1 VTARQAGGPPRTAQP
16 RQPAELRRARLAVF
30 AVFGLCGLITS
41 LWSASLPATNSRL
54 HLGETRLGIV
64 LLATGAGAVAVMP
77 LTGWLCDRL
86 GSRAVLRAGAPLS
99 ALCLIGPAL
108 APGFPALLAT
118 AFVLGGGIGSLD
130 VAMNA
135 QAIAV
140 ERQYQRSIMVSFH
153 GLWSIGA
160 VVGSATVA
168 AGLRFGA
175 GAPAVMVGGALAAAL
190 LVMVPGPLL
199 LPGGSRVQAAGPGTG
214 PGQAPADSRQGAADP
229 RQAAAGPAPAAPAP
243 VAPAPVAPAP
253 AGPAPAG
260 PAPAGP
266 GPAAGTAARAARQHV
281 VLLLGIVAAAG
292 FICEGAAFSWGPLD
306 AIRELQAAPPA
317 AALAYTIFA
326 AALTA
331 GRLTGDRLLRRL
343 GSVRAIGS
351 AAVIAVCGYLLVFL
365 APSLGGGGLACDYAG
380 WGVTGL
386 GLATVVPA
394 IFSAVGE
401 REAGVGRALSWV
413 AACAYGGELAG
424 PSVIGPLAGATSMR
438 TALLVPTAL
447 AALIAVLGPVAIS
460 RAGRD

>member
-1 VTARQAGGPPRTAQP
+1 MTARQAGGPPQTAQA
-16 RQPAELRRARLAVF
+16 RQPGELRRARLAVF
-30 AVFGLCGLITS
+30 AVFGVCGLITS
-41 LWSASLPATNSRL
+41 LWSTSLPATNARL

-86 GSRAVLRAGAPLS
+86 GSRVVLRAGAPLS

-118 AFVLGGGIGSLD
+118 AFVLGAGIGSLD

-140 ERQYQRSIMVSFH
+140 ERQYERSIMASFH

-168 AGLRFGA
+168 TGLRFGA
-175 GAPAVMVGGALAAAL
+175 GVPSVMVGGAIAAAL
-190 LVMVPGPLL
+190 LVTVPGPLL
-199 LPGGSRVQAAGPGTG
+199 LPGSSR
-214 PGQAPADSRQGAADP
+214 AP
-229 RQAAAGPAPAAPAP
+229 AAAGAPAVPSRS
-243 VAPAPVAPAP
+243 
-253 AGPAPAG
+253 
-260 PAPAGP
+260 
-266 GPAAGTAARAARQHV
+266 AAAVRAARQHV

-292 FICEGAAFSWGPLD
+292 FICEGAALSWAPLD
-306 AIRELQAAPPA
+306 AIRQLHAAPPS

-331 GRLTGDRLLRRL
+331 GRLTGDRLLRWL
-343 GSVRAIGS
+343 GPVRAIGW
-351 AAVIAVCGYLLVFL
+351 AALIAVCGYLLVFL
-365 APSLGGGGLACDYAG
+365 APSLAGAALACDYAG
-380 WGVTGL
+380 WAVTGL
-386 GLATVVPA
+386 GLATVVPS

-424 PSVIGPLAGATSMR
+424 PSVIGPLAGATSLR
-438 TALLVPTAL
+438 IALLVPTAL
-447 AALIAVLGPVAIS
+447 AVLIVILGPVAI
-460 RAGRD
+460 RHANQA

>member
-1 VTARQAGGPPRTAQP
+1 MPRSAQP

-30 AVFGLCGLITS
+30 GVFGVCGLVS
-41 LWSASLPATNSRL
+41 ALWSTSLPAINTRL

-64 LLATGAGAVAVMP
+64 LLVTGAGAVAVMP
-77 LTGWLCDRL
+77 LTGRLCDRL

-118 AFVLGGGIGSLD
+118 AFLLGAGIGSLD

-135 QAIAV
+135 QAIAA
-140 ERQYQRSIMVSFH
+140 ERQYRRSIMASFH

-160 VVGSATVA
+160 VVGSAAVA

-175 GAPAVMVGGALAAAL
+175 GVPAVMAGGAIAAAL
-190 LVMVPGPLL
+190 LVMVPGPML
-199 LPGGSRVQAAGPGTG
+199 LPGGSRAPAAAGG
-214 PGQAPADSRQGAADP
+214 PEAAGGAGEAAAARSQGAA
-229 RQAAAGPAPAAPAP
+229 
-243 VAPAPVAPAP
+243 V
-253 AGPAPAG
+253 
-260 PAPAGP
+260 
-266 GPAAGTAARAARQHV
+266 RAARQHV

-292 FICEGAAFSWGPLD
+292 FICEGAALSWAPLD
-306 AIRELQAAPPA
+306 AIRQLRAAPPA

-343 GSVRAIGS
+343 GSVRAIGW

-365 APSLGGGGLACDYAG
+365 APSLAGAGLACDYAG

-386 GLATVVPA
+386 GLATVVPV
-394 IFSAVGE
+394 IFSSVGE

-424 PSVIGPLAGATSMR
+424 PSVIGPLAGATSLR
-438 TALLVPTAL
+438 IALLVPTAL
-447 AALIAVLGPVAIS
+447 AVLVAVLGPVAIRRAS
-460 RAGRD
+460 RA